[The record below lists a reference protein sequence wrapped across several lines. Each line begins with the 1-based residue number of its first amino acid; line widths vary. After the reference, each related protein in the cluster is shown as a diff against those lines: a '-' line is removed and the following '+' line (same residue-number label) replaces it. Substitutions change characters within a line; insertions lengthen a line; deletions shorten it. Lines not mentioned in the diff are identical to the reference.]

1 MDKLIERMNRLLKF
15 VGDVRE
21 VLTPD
26 KWARIEAEADE
37 FRTHVGTAYTA
48 LKDASDDVVVALMIV
63 FETMNQAQSKKSRAV
78 KPLQECASIKDLA
91 GQLPV

>member
-1 MDKLIERMNRLLKF
+1 MDKLVEKMNKLLKF

-26 KWARIEAEADE
+26 KWASIEAEADE
-37 FRTHVGTAYTA
+37 FRQHVGVAYSA
-48 LKDASDDVVVALMIV
+48 LKDASDDVVVAFMIV
-63 FETMNQAQSKKSRAV
+63 FEAINQSKARKARAI
-78 KPLQECASIKDLA
+78 KPLVDCDSIADLA